1 MSHWCDHLEGTK
13 SAKVVLRLIKASG
26 ETLDRDIFGGYHQ
39 RGEDEKYIHY
49 EDLQESEDIVAQA
62 DVGDELQVCTIC
74 GKDDK
79 YKEFEDVDGFIEYEA
94 EVRLFAFNM

>member
-1 MSHWCDHLEGTK
+1 MGAGLAVQTIRSSPRGDP
-13 SAKVVLRLIKASG
+13 SPDRG
-26 ETLDRDIFGGYHQ
+26 EILDRDIFGGYHQ

-49 EDLQESEDIVAQA
+49 EDLQETEDIVSQA
-62 DVGDELQVCTIC
+62 EVGDELQVCTIC